1 MPLPLLSRPVRL
13 HDDDGLVAAFRGGRD
28 DAFDQIHDRH
38 RPALERYARRMLAAR
53 GDAAVEDV
61 VQDVFVRAHRALR
74 ADDRAM
80 TLRPWLYR
88 IAHNRCLD
96 ELRGDR
102 PTSELDERLAA
113 IGDDPHAVAA
123 QREELRDVVADVQA
137 LPATQRSALVI
148 RELGGLSYEEMAEAL
163 DTTVPAI
170 KSLLVRARMGLA
182 DAAAR
187 RAAAEEPGRGRA
199 RHEERPRVARAGRP
213 ALA

>member
-1 MPLPLLSRPVRL
+1 MPLPLLEKPMRL
-13 HDDDGLVAAFRGGRD
+13 RD
-28 DAFDQIHDRH
+28 DAALVTAFRAGRDEAFTTMHDRH

-148 RELGGLSYEEMAEAL
+148 RELGGLSYEEIAAAL
-163 DTTVPAI
+163 DVTVPAV
-170 KSLLVRARMGLA
+170 KSLLVRARMNLA
-182 DAAAR
+182 QAAEAR
-187 RAAAEEPGRGRA
+187 EQAVPAVRAPRAAPAEA
-199 RHEERPRVARAGRP
+199 P
-213 ALA
+213 A

>member
-1 MPLPLLSRPVRL
+1 MPLPRLSRPVRL

-28 DAFDQIHDRH
+28 DAFDQTHDRH
-38 RPALERYARRMLAAR
+38 RPELERYARRMLVAQ

-61 VQDVFVRAHRALR
+61 VQDVFLRAHRALR
-74 ADDRAM
+74 ADDRPM
-80 TLRPWLYR
+80 KLRPWLFR

-96 ELRGDR
+96 ELRAGR
-102 PTSELDERLAA
+102 PTEELEDRHGGVAA
-113 IGDDPHAVAA
+113 GPHVVAA
-123 QREELRDVVADVQA
+123 QRERLRDVVADVQA

-170 KSLLVRARMGLA
+170 KSLLVRARMKLA
-182 DAAAR
+182 DAAAE
-187 RAAAEEPGRGRA
+187 RAAREETGR
-199 RHEERPRVARAGRP
+199 ERPRVAARPRP